1 MHDTRHARNDSLLE
15 QGKGKEIPLIKSN
28 VTTAPGIYTEE
39 KGGRHHEN
47 RY

>member
-1 MHDTRHARNDSLLE
+1 ME
-15 QGKGKEIPLIKSN
+15 QGQGKDIPLIKSN
-28 VTTAPGIYTEE
+28 VITAPEIYTEE